1 MRTHPTMAVA
11 CLILFPLLSYAA
23 DISGQWKGEY
33 RGDHGPAEIL
43 FQFQQSG
50 EQLTGKAGEVAIQEG
65 KVTGDDV
72 SFAVVG
78 KVGKREVKI
87 TYTGKLNNEVLE
99 LQVGFPGANPDSK
112 LGGNRFTNVTAKR
125 AP

>member
-1 MRTHPTMAVA
+1 MAVV
-11 CLILFPLLSYAA
+11 CLVLCPVLSYAA
-23 DISGQWKGEY
+23 DISGQWKGQY
-33 RGDHGPAEIL
+33 FGDHGRAEIL
-43 FQFQQSG
+43 FQFQQNG

-87 TYTGKLNNEVLE
+87 TYTGKLNNGVLE

-112 LGGNRFTNVTAKR
+112 LGGSRFTNLTAQR
-125 AP
+125 LP